1 MHIKKNNKILI
12 YFFLLFFV
20 GSINNL
26 NFEKYNFSEIKK
38 INVFGLSNLENQ
50 SIIKN
55 INNIKLDNIF
65 FLNDSEIKKIIEKN
79 KLVESYKVSKIY
91 PATLNI
97 DIQKTKF
104 LAKINLDSKTFI
116 IGSNGKLSSSEN
128 LNKILPFV
136 FGKPEINEF
145 LNFKKIIDQ
154 SNILYDQIKNLY
166 FYPSKRW
173 DIELKNNLIIK
184 LPANERKN
192 SLNIAFDFISNSNLK
207 DFKTIDIRTK
217 NQIIINE

>member
-1 MHIKKNNKILI
+1 MHIKKNKKILI

-50 SIIKN
+50 NIIKN

-65 FLNDSEIKKIIEKN
+65 FLNDSQIKKIIEKN

-91 PATLNI
+91 PSTLNI

-128 LNKILPFV
+128 LNKKLPFV

>member
-1 MHIKKNNKILI
+1 MHIKKNKKILI

-91 PATLNI
+91 LVTY
-97 DIQKTKF
+97 K
-104 LAKINLDSKTFI
+104 
-116 IGSNGKLSSSEN
+116 
-128 LNKILPFV
+128 
-136 FGKPEINEF
+136 
-145 LNFKKIIDQ
+145 
-154 SNILYDQIKNLY
+154 
-166 FYPSKRW
+166 
-173 DIELKNNLIIK
+173 
-184 LPANERKN
+184 
-192 SLNIAFDFISNSNLK
+192 
-207 DFKTIDIRTK
+207 
-217 NQIIINE
+217 

>member
-1 MHIKKNNKILI
+1 MHIKKNKKILI
-12 YFFLLFFV
+12 YFFLLLFV

-26 NFEKYNFSEIKK
+26 NIEKYNFSEIKK

-79 KLVESYKVSKIY
+79 KLVESYKVYKIY
-91 PATLNI
+91 PSTLNI

-104 LAKINLDSKTFI
+104 LAKINLDSKIFI

-128 LNKILPFV
+128 FNKILPFV

-154 SNILYDQIKNLY
+154 SNISYDQIKNLY

-184 LPANERKN
+184 LPVNERKN

>member
-1 MHIKKNNKILI
+1 MISVL
-12 YFFLLFFV
+12 
-20 GSINNL
+20 
-26 NFEKYNFSEIKK
+26 EK
-38 INVFGLSNLENQ
+38 V
-50 SIIKN
+50 IKN
-55 INNIKLDNIF
+55 ANGKAL
-65 FLNDSEIKKIIEKN
+65 
-79 KLVESYKVSKIY
+79 
-91 PATLNI
+91 
-97 DIQKTKF
+97 

-128 LNKILPFV
+128 FNKILPFV

-184 LPANERKN
+184 LPVNERKN
-192 SLNIAFDFISNSNLK
+192 SLNIAFDFIRNSNLK
-207 DFKTIDIRTK
+207 DFKTIDLRTK
-217 NQIIINE
+217 NKIIINE

>member
-1 MHIKKNNKILI
+1 MHIKKNKKILI

-26 NFEKYNFSEIKK
+26 NFDKYNFSEIKK
-38 INVFGLSNLENQ
+38 INVFGLSDLENQ

-91 PATLNI
+91 PSTLNI

>member
-1 MHIKKNNKILI
+1 MHIKKNKKILI

-26 NFEKYNFSEIKK
+26 NFDKYNFSEIKK

-91 PATLNI
+91 PSTLNI